1 MNIFKLVQTFASLTQ
16 ESVLNTLS
24 LSRSFRQCYIETNKM
39 LPVSIN
45 PLVDA
50 HFNQRLRETA
60 HSRILYSLL
69 TGSNV
74 VKKHFIKFFLDK
86 DVSANDIMIPYP
98 DKDRIDL
105 TIKGKN
111 FFLIIENKVNGAQE
125 QKKQVDRYVD
135 IASKIYPSKE
145 IYVLYLNQDGYTYP
159 SEYSLSSKV
168 KMKLG
173 KNFICKNYKVDILN
187 WLYAVNRIIP
197 FDTEQQLKSSIVVYI
212 GYLEEYFGNSKRQI
226 IMNNK
231 LDKLIVEQLKLDNK
245 STSEKLQVIEDE
257 LENVQKLCERL
268 EFLQEQ
274 YQEEYDEKNFKEW
287 YNKCVSI
294 LDDKLILTCQSSTEF
309 GFDFD
314 YHKSKFR
321 CEVSVDEGGYYWGIE
336 CLSERIC
343 KNVQG
348 KLKDIVLNSKSG
360 FHNNEENAPE
370 WVVSDYASESD
381 IVERFVTLT
390 SIIIQQPEVILCQ

>member
-1 MNIFKLVQTFASLTQ
+1 MNIFKIVQTFASLTQ

-294 LDDKLILTCQSSTEF
+294 LGDKLILTCQSSTEF

-321 CEVSVDEGGYYWGIE
+321 CEVSVDEGGYY
-336 CLSERIC
+336 
-343 KNVQG
+343 
-348 KLKDIVLNSKSG
+348 
-360 FHNNEENAPE
+360 
-370 WVVSDYASESD
+370 
-381 IVERFVTLT
+381 
-390 SIIIQQPEVILCQ
+390 

>member
-1 MNIFKLVQTFASLTQ
+1 MNIFKIVQTFASLTQ

-24 LSRSFRQCYIETNKM
+24 LSRSFRQCYIENTEM

-86 DVSANDIMIPYP
+86 DVSANDITIPYP
-98 DKDRIDL
+98 DKNRIDL

-111 FFLIIENKVNGAQE
+111 SFLIIENKVNGAQE

-173 KNFICKNYKVDILN
+173 KNFIKKFCPNIQN
-187 WLYAVNRIIP
+187 S
-197 FDTEQQLKSSIVVYI
+197 LK
-212 GYLEEYFGNSKRQI
+212 
-226 IMNNK
+226 
-231 LDKLIVEQLKLDNK
+231 
-245 STSEKLQVIEDE
+245 
-257 LENVQKLCERL
+257 
-268 EFLQEQ
+268 
-274 YQEEYDEKNFKEW
+274 
-287 YNKCVSI
+287 
-294 LDDKLILTCQSSTEF
+294 
-309 GFDFD
+309 
-314 YHKSKFR
+314 
-321 CEVSVDEGGYYWGIE
+321 
-336 CLSERIC
+336 
-343 KNVQG
+343 
-348 KLKDIVLNSKSG
+348 
-360 FHNNEENAPE
+360 
-370 WVVSDYASESD
+370 
-381 IVERFVTLT
+381 
-390 SIIIQQPEVILCQ
+390 

>member
-1 MNIFKLVQTFASLTQ
+1 MNIFKLVQTLASLTQ

-24 LSRSFRQCYIETNKM
+24 LSRSFRQCYIENNEM

-86 DVSANDIMIPYP
+86 DVSANDITIPYP
-98 DKDRIDL
+98 DKNRIDL

-135 IASKIYPSKE
+135 IASNIYPSKE

-268 EFLQEQ
+268 KFLQEQ

>member
-1 MNIFKLVQTFASLTQ
+1 MNIFKLVQTLASLTQ

-24 LSRSFRQCYIETNKM
+24 LSRSFRQCYIENNEV

-86 DVSANDIMIPYP
+86 DVSANDITIPYP
-98 DKDRIDL
+98 DKNRIDL

-135 IASKIYPSKE
+135 IASNIYPSKE

-268 EFLQEQ
+268 KFLQEQ

-370 WVVSDYASESD
+370 WVVSDYASDSD